1 MTTGNREDYLINIL
15 RLTEHKQ
22 IAKTTEL
29 ASFMD
34 VTAASVSEMLNTLSK
49 EGMVRYQKYKGV
61 SLTEEGMAYAKQIR
75 RKHHIMEHFLIN
87 VLEAD
92 KNTAHEEACRMEH
105 VLSDKSAKKMCQ
117 ITGYT
122 ERCDECRD
130 DCIDAETVTL
140 TSMEPMTRGVISH
153 LRSVDSS
160 HLRKLISLG
169 LIPGKTI
176 RKEND
181 PAAGTFIIHVDGF
194 DIAVGEDIA
203 DSVFIDLQ

>member
-15 RLTEHKQ
+15 RLTEHKP

-34 VTAASVSEMLNTLSK
+34 VTAASVSEMLSTLSK
-49 EGMVRYQKYKGV
+49 EGMVSYQKYKGV
-61 SLTEEGMAYAKQIR
+61 SLTDEGLTYARHLR

-87 VLEAD
+87 ILEAD
-92 KNTAHEEACRMEH
+92 KLTAHEEACRMEH

-117 ITGYT
+117 ITGYS
-122 ERCDECRD
+122 ENCDECRD
-130 DCIDAETVTL
+130 ECISTATVTL
-140 TSMEPMTRGVISH
+140 TSMKPMTCGVISY

-160 HLRKLISLG
+160 QLRKLISIG

-176 RKEND
+176 RKDND
-181 PAAGTFIIHVDGF
+181 PVAGTSIVHVGGF
-194 DIAVGEDIA
+194 DIAVGEDLTDA
-203 DSVFIDLQ
+203 VFVDPE